1 MRFNMLGPLEVISG
15 GQPIGLGGIK
25 QRATLGYLLLQ
36 PNQVVSTSQ
45 LLGALW
51 SVEEAPATARKILQ
65 NAIWGLRRAL
75 AADDDPVRPAVLKTK
90 APGYCL
96 QVAPE
101 RIDLRQFH
109 QRVSEGRARLAAEPE
124 EAARLLRDALAL
136 WRGPALSDLVEAG
149 VLWPE
154 LTTVQDARLGV
165 QEDYVEAQLMSGQ
178 HYAVLSELEVM
189 VENEPLRERSCGQ
202 LMRALY
208 RCGRQADALGVY
220 RRLRAALVEDLG
232 LEPSRELQRLQQ
244 AILTHDPSLQV
255 PEPAAAVTVS
265 SRTVPFAVQ
274 PEPSPVSRTPVR
286 GTQAGPGSW
295 ERRKVAVLLVRA
307 EPGPVPETAD
317 VHDMAAAFDTRAAL
331 IRQETERFGGVF
343 TMGMDGVGF
352 GLFPAGPRQE
362 NHAERAVRAAVAVRD
377 TLAVAP
383 GASIHEAVAAGE
395 IGVRAVV
402 ATGEALVRMGQDG
415 TAPLFVNGSLLPEC
429 QALLSLVP
437 PGEVWVCGNTRAAT
451 KNLFGYLKGTG
462 PRDTWQ
468 VRSATVGESGPGDP
482 HAGQG
487 SGHPGEVELL
497 TGLLDHARRWR
508 SPHQVLVLGASE
520 TARARVFAD
529 FRDRVG
535 GDAPDSA
542 QVIHLG
548 GPRPVGDG
556 PYPLHR
562 VILAAYCGLSENDP
576 PRVVRAKLEEA
587 VWLLAPEP
595 DQANRL
601 MSGLGPFLDAAARSA
616 HRLPDTVEWLDAWHQ
631 LVAAAAH
638 VRPLVL
644 INEAA
649 QRGGVALQEFL
660 ATLRQ
665 SGTLMPLLV
674 VTGARPETAFSRQ
687 HWPGTGHPV
696 TTIML
701 DAPSD
706 ADTALRRLTDQQR
719 SLTLGPVA
727 TAI

>member
-1 MRFNMLGPLEVISG
+1 MRFNMLGPLEVIAG

-75 AADDDPVRPAVLKTK
+75 AADDDPVRPAVLRTK

-101 RIDLRQFH
+101 SIDLHRFH
-109 QRVSEGRARLAAEPE
+109 RWVSEGRARLAADAPE
-124 EAARLLRDALAL
+124 EAARLLRDALSL
-136 WRGPALSDLVEAG
+136 WRGPALSDLMEAG

-165 QEDYVEAQLMSGQ
+165 QEDYFEAQLMSGQ
-178 HYAVLSELEVM
+178 HYAVLSELDVM

-232 LEPSRELQRLQQ
+232 LEPSRELQQLQQ
-244 AILTHDPSLQV
+244 AILTHDPSLQAT
-255 PEPAAAVTVS
+255 EPAAAVTVS
-265 SRTVPFAVQ
+265 SRTVPFALQ
-274 PEPSPVSRTPVR
+274 PEPSPVSRPPVR
-286 GTQAGPGSW
+286 AAQAGPGSW

-307 EPGPVPETAD
+307 ESGPVPEAAD
-317 VHDMAAAFDTRAAL
+317 VHDVAAAFDTAAAL
-331 IRQETERFGGVF
+331 IRQETERFGGAF

-352 GLFPAGPRQE
+352 GLFPAGPGQE

-377 TLAVAP
+377 TLAVTP
-383 GASIHEAVAAGE
+383 GPGIHAAVAAGGT
-395 IGVRAVV
+395 GVRAAVT
-402 ATGEALVRMGQDG
+402 TGEALVRIGQDG
-415 TAPLFVNGSLLPEC
+415 TEPSFVNGALLPEC
-429 QALLSLVP
+429 QALLSLVMA
-437 PGEVWVCGNTRAAT
+437 GEVQVCGNTRAAT
-451 KNLFGYLKGTG
+451 KDLFGYLRGTG
-462 PRDTWQ
+462 PGDRWQ
-468 VRSATVGESGPGDP
+468 VRSAPVGESAPSDP

-487 SGHPGEVELL
+487 VGHSGEVELL
-497 TGLLDHARRWR
+497 TGLLDHTRRWR
-508 SPHQVLVLGASE
+508 RPHQVLVLGVSE
-520 TARARVFAD
+520 TARRRVLTE
-529 FRDRVG
+529 FRDHVG

-542 QVIHLG
+542 QVVWLG
-548 GPRPVGDG
+548 GPQPVGDG

-562 VILAAYCGLSENDP
+562 MILAAYCGLSDDDS
-576 PRVVRAKLEEA
+576 PRVVRERLEEA
-587 VWLLAPEP
+587 VWRLARDPEHA
-595 DQANRL
+595 DRL
-601 MSGLGPFLDAAARSA
+601 MSCLGPGLDPGARSA
-616 HRLPDTVEWLDAWHQ
+616 PGPDTAKWLDACHQ

-638 VRPLVL
+638 LRPLVL
-644 INEAA
+644 INETGHRA
-649 QRGGVALQEFL
+649 GVAVREFL

-665 SGTLMPLLV
+665 SGTPMPLLV
-674 VTGARPETAFSRQ
+674 VSGARPETGFPRQ
-687 HWPGTGHPV
+687 HWSGTGHPV
-696 TTIML
+696 TTITL

-719 SLTLGPVA
+719 SLTHAA
-727 TAI
+727 TAG